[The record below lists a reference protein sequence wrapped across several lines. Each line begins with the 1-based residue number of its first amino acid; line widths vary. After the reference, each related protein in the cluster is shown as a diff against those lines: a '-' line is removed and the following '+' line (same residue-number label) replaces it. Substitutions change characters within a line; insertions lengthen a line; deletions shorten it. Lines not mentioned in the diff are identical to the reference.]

1 MYSTEQR
8 RAAIETFIK
17 FDHSYADTIAEL
29 GYPNRHTLNNW
40 WREYKATGEV
50 PIAKA
55 IREPRFSDEQKREA
69 VEHYLGHGKRLKR
82 TMKALGYPKSRM
94 TLCEWIDELAPGQR
108 KYRGP
113 NPKRDSV
120 PIEKKVQVVAE
131 LEARTGPAAEIAEK
145 HGVSRA
151 APYVWRREIMGDN
164 GGEPEKKGEP
174 VSKEYD
180 DLPDDVGE
188 LQDMLR
194 EAKMQLRKVQLELDA
209 FMMAQ
214 GADGLA
220 FPTIVAT
227 GAHGSSPHAQPGDAV
242 IEPGDAI
249 VMDFGARK
257 GGYCSDM
264 TRTVFVGEPSDE
276 LREAYEVLRRAN
288 EECEALVRAGAI
300 GAEVHAHAEEVLA
313 AGGYAGKMGH
323 GLGHG
328 VGLVIHE
335 DPVLS
340 PRNKKPLPDGA
351 VVTVEPGIYIPG
363 KFGMRLEDC
372 GLVTPD
378 GYEPFGIS
386 THELVVVG
394 A

>member
-1 MYSTEQR
+1 MANGDAARLRLARLREWMVQEELDAFVIRQTSDIAWVSAFDGVFDDEQAHALLVTAGEAVLHTDSR
-8 RAAIETFIK
+8 YVEACVREAA
-17 FDHSYADTIAEL
+17 D
-29 GYPNRHTLNNW
+29 G
-40 WREYKATGEV
+40 
-50 PIAKA
+50 PIAVDNEVASHADWCAARLGDATRVGFDDTMSVREHRSFSKA
-55 IREPRFSDEQKREA
+55 FA
-69 VEHYLGHGKRLKR
+69 
-82 TMKALGYPKSRM
+82 
-94 TLCEWIDELAPGQR
+94 
-108 KYRGP
+108 
-113 NPKRDSV
+113 
-120 PIEKKVQVVAE
+120 KVE
-131 LEARTGPAAEIAEK
+131 LEAEFVSTADAVLSLRACKDAYEVERLKAAQAITDAGFAHIVGFIQPGMTE
-145 HGVSRA
+145 
-151 APYVWRREIMGDN
+151 RE
-164 GGEPEKKGEP
+164 
-174 VSKEYD
+174 
-180 DLPDDVGE
+180 
-188 LQDMLR
+188 
-194 EAKMQLRKVQLELDA
+194 VQLELDA

-340 PRNKKPLPDGA
+340 PRNKKPLPAGA

-394 A
+394 E

>member
-1 MYSTEQR
+1 MANGDAARLRLARLRDWMAQEKLDAFVVRLTSDIAWITAFDGVFDDEQAHALLVTAEKAVLHTDSR
-8 RAAIETFIK
+8 YVEACAREAADGPVAVDNEVVAHADWCAARLVDAGRVGFDDMMSVREHRAFSQA
-17 FDHSYADTIAEL
+17 
-29 GYPNRHTLNNW
+29 
-40 WREYKATGEV
+40 
-50 PIAKA
+50 IAKA
-55 IREPRFSDEQKREA
+55 APEA
-69 VEHYLGHGKRLKR
+69 EFVPTADAVLSLRACKDAFEVERLKAAQAI
-82 TMKALGYPKSRM
+82 TDAGFAHIVGFIEPDM
-94 TLCEWIDELAPGQR
+94 TE
-108 KYRGP
+108 
-113 NPKRDSV
+113 
-120 PIEKKVQVVAE
+120 
-131 LEARTGPAAEIAEK
+131 
-145 HGVSRA
+145 
-151 APYVWRREIMGDN
+151 RE
-164 GGEPEKKGEP
+164 
-174 VSKEYD
+174 
-180 DLPDDVGE
+180 
-188 LQDMLR
+188 
-194 EAKMQLRKVQLELDA
+194 VQLELDS

-276 LREAYEVLRRAN
+276 LRAAYAVLRRAN

-340 PRNKKPLPDGA
+340 PRNGKPLPAGA

-378 GYEPFGIS
+378 GYEPFGTS
-386 THELVVVG
+386 THEMVIVG